1 MKSEEEIKALR
12 ECYIE
17 ESGSY
22 SRSYAKAVLAGDDD
36 QAARFL
42 LTLSRIQG
50 MIDACRVVL
59 E

>member
-12 ECYIE
+12 ECHLE
-17 ESGSY
+17 EFGSY
-22 SRSYAKAVLAGDDD
+22 SRSYVNAVLAGEDD

-42 LTLSRIQG
+42 ITLSRIQG
-50 MIDACRVVL
+50 IIDAYRVVL

>member
-12 ECYIE
+12 ECYLE
-17 ESGSY
+17 EFGSY
-22 SRSYAKAVLAGDDD
+22 SRSYAKAVLVGDDD

-42 LTLSRIQG
+42 LALSRIQG
-50 MIDACRVVL
+50 IIDACRVVL

>member
-12 ECYIE
+12 KRRLE
-17 ESGSY
+17 EFGFY
-22 SRSYAKAVLAGDDD
+22 SRSYAKAVLVGDDD

-42 LTLSRIQG
+42 LTLSLIKG
-50 MIDACRVVL
+50 MIDAYRVVL